1 VKKLV
6 VVLVMV
12 ATFAAGAAAQTPVVP
27 LRDRPTQ
34 AATGTGRIR
43 GRVVAADTGAPLR
56 RAQVRLASWELRVF
70 RTVSTDAQGRFDV
83 TDLPAGS
90 YGLTVTRNG
99 YASLQFGQ
107 QRPFEGGRVLE
118 LANGQLMDRVDFALP
133 RGSVITGR
141 VTDQLGEPVAG
152 IYMEA
157 MRYHFRPDGERQLM
171 GTSTGEM
178 STMVTNDLGEF
189 RVSGLMPGTYVLRAN
204 PDDGGMR
211 GILRDSEPGPQAIGE
226 SYGYATTFYPGTLS
240 AEQAEPITVGA
251 GDVASASFVLSTA
264 RLTRVSGMI
273 RDSQG
278 RPVTG
283 GRLELQSRTPTSAWG
298 MTGPQIGADGRF
310 SIANVPPGDYSI
322 EVAPMSGGLRPTA
335 GPEFDEVASVPFTAA
350 GQDITDLIITT
361 TPGAT
366 LTGRVIFEGTSKA
379 ARPDQVSANSPDHRT
394 NVVYRR
400 SDDNGAID
408 AAGRFQLRG
417 IIGRAIF
424 VTGFKDYNVRDAGW
438 SMKSVTLNGADITDT
453 PIDIP
458 STGDISGIEITLTDT
473 LTRLSGTVTNAR
485 REAVKD
491 YVVVILPERLK
502 EGILPGRFTRTV
514 RPNQEG
520 RYEIRG
526 LPAGN
531 YLVVAV
537 PTFEFGHEWDPAF
550 RKQAEPTAKRFRLTH
565 GQTATLDL
573 ELMP

>member
-1 VKKLV
+1 VKELV
-6 VVLVMV
+6 VVMVMV
-12 ATFAAGAAAQTPVVP
+12 AAVAANAAAQTVP
-27 LRDRPTQ
+27 PPRDRPTQ

-361 TPGAT
+361 APGAT
-366 LTGRVIFEGTSKA
+366 LTGRVIFEGMSKA
-379 ARPDQVSANSPDHRT
+379 PRPDRVAANAPDHRT

-424 VTGFKDYNVRDAGW
+424 VTGFKNYETKLEW
-438 SMKSVTLNGADITDT
+438 SIKSVMLNGADITDI

-458 STGDISGIEITLTDT
+458 SVGEIRGIEITLTDT
-473 LTRLSGTVTNAR
+473 PPLLSGTVTNAR
-485 REAVKD
+485 REAVND
-491 YVVVILPERLK
+491 YVVVILPERLR
-502 EGILPGRFTRTV
+502 EGVLPGRFTRTA
-514 RPNQEG
+514 RPNQQG

-526 LPAGN
+526 LPAGD
-531 YLVVAV
+531 YLGVAV
-537 PTFEFGHEWDPAF
+537 SAFEFGNEWDPAF
-550 RKQAEPTAKRFRLTH
+550 RKHVEPRAKRFRLNH
-565 GQTATLDL
+565 SQTATLDL
-573 ELMP
+573 QLME

>member
-1 VKKLV
+1 MKELV

-12 ATFAAGAAAQTPVVP
+12 TTFAAGAAAQTPVVP
-27 LRDRPTQ
+27 LRDRPTP

-43 GRVVAADTGAPLR
+43 RRVVAADTGAPLR

-70 RTVSTDAQGRFDV
+70 RTVSTDAEGRFDV

-90 YGLTVTRNG
+90 YSLTVTRNG

-118 LANGQLMDRVDFALP
+118 LKNGQLMDRIDFALP
-133 RGSVITGR
+133 RASVITGR

-152 IYMEA
+152 VHMQA
-157 MRYHFRPDGERQLM
+157 MRFHYLPGGDRQLM
-171 GTSTGEM
+171 RTSMGGM
-178 STMVTNDLGEF
+178 SMVTNDLGEF
-189 RVSGLMPGTYVLRAN
+189 RVSGLLPGTYVLSAN
-204 PDDGGMR
+204 PDDDGMR
-211 GILRDSEPGPQAIGE
+211 GILSDSAPGTQANGE
-226 SYGYATTFYPGTLS
+226 NYGYATTFYPGTLS

-278 RPVTG
+278 RPLTG
-283 GRLELQSRTPTSAWG
+283 GRLGLRSRTPTSSWG

-322 EVAPMSGGLRPTA
+322 EVVPMSAGIRPTA
-335 GPEFDEVASVPFTAA
+335 GAEFDEVASVPFTAA

-361 TPGAT
+361 APGST

-379 ARPDQVSANSPDHRT
+379 ARPDQVSANSPDHRA

-400 SDDNGAID
+400 SGDNGAID
-408 AAGRFQLRG
+408 AAGRFQLHG

-458 STGDISGIEITLTDT
+458 GTGDITGIEITLTDT
-473 LTRLSGTVTNAR
+473 LTRLSGTVMNAR
-485 REAVKD
+485 REVVKN

-502 EGILPGRFTRTV
+502 EGMLPGRFTRTV

-526 LPAGN
+526 LPAGD
-531 YLVVAV
+531 YLIVAV
-537 PTFEFGHEWDPAF
+537 PTLEFGHEWDPAF

-565 GQTATLDL
+565 GQRATLDL